1 MQQIYVIMSN
11 GKFIILQCLLFESQ
25 LADIITIHVDLLGN
39 IYGVSV
45 ATPHN
50 QQCAGSVPEF
60 DPAFNTTVLIS
71 YMEHGPMY
79 TQFIHAI

>member
-1 MQQIYVIMSN
+1 
-11 GKFIILQCLLFESQ
+11 
-25 LADIITIHVDLLGN
+25 VDLLGN

-50 QQCAGSVPEF
+50 QQCAGDAPEF
-60 DPAFNTTVLIS
+60 DPTFNTTVLIS

-79 TQFIHAI
+79 TQCIHNITPPKNFITHFLFQT